1 MEIPDQQTL
10 GLLIPPSAPESTA
23 LAPTRTRNRI
33 RESSARWSPEEDATL
48 VRLVSETE
56 DWARIT
62 SNFPGRT
69 NKQVLAHWR
78 KVANPAIVRGSWK
91 GHEDQTIIDWVSVNG
106 PAKWAA
112 LATRLPGRIAKQCRE
127 RWCNHLDP
135 AIKTDPWS
143 PEEDNVLIAGVRQ
156 FGAKWAEIVKLLPG
170 RTDNAAKNRW
180 NSTLKRRCDEL
191 AYHGHGVDGNI
202 AELIKENTQ
211 LLTIQLDGG
220 DAGMILPASL
230 EQFQAMLASHP
241 EIARS
246 LGVAEDAN
254 GAAGSGG
261 LPSAQQEE
269 GQ

>member
-1 MEIPDQQTL
+1 M
-10 GLLIPPSAPESTA
+10 IPPTAPDGTA
-23 LAPTRTRNRI
+23 LAPTRTRNRLQS
-33 RESSARWSPEEDATL
+33 SSARWTPEEDATL
-48 VRLVSETE
+48 TRLVNESE

-91 GHEDQTIIDWVSVNG
+91 GHEDQTIIDWVAANG
-106 PAKWAA
+106 PSKWAG

-135 AIKTDPWS
+135 AIKTVAWS
-143 PEEDNVLIAGVRQ
+143 PEEDNILIAAVQ
-156 FGAKWAEIVKLLPG
+156 QCGAKWAEIVKLLPG

-180 NSTLKRRCDEL
+180 NSTLKRRSIEEL
-191 AYHGHGVDGNI
+191 GYGAQGVEGNI
-202 AELIKENTQ
+202 AELIKENPQ

-220 DAGMILPASL
+220 EPGMMLPGSL
-230 EQFQAMLASHP
+230 EQLQAMLANHP

-246 LGVAEDAN
+246 LGVSEEAN
-254 GAAGSGG
+254 SSAGSGG
-261 LPSAQQEE
+261 LPPQQQE
-269 GQ
+269 QTQ